1 MTAPHRVARWGPLR
15 ASLAIVAL
23 VACIGAPES
32 DDDDPGMDFAAVA
45 IAGAWRLPSDV
56 HAAGQRQSV
65 RYDGAP
71 PWNGGSNCGSGLG
84 APARALGD
92 YLRRTFPSSVSS
104 YGGFSCRPNT
114 ANTSLTSVHGTGRA
128 IDVFIPTTG
137 GQADNTRGDAVANWL
152 VTNAQRLGVQYII
165 WDRTQ
170 WNGSRSGDKVS
181 PYGGPHPHHDH
192 LHVELN
198 TSARTIE
205 SCTAHCEAGDVIVSA
220 DCGRGECNA
229 FGARCVSDG
238 LGTRC
243 VFGTC
248 PAIGVASICVNDRT
262 IGTCSNG
269 AVSTGD
275 CGAFGARCVSDGL
288 GTRCVFGTCPAT
300 GGASI
305 CINDRTI
312 GTCSNGAISTGDCG
326 AFAAWCSTAGRAS
339 TDARCVS
346 GFCVAGPSERPV
358 AHTGCWIEGGQ
369 LLRCDANGGATPT
382 PCPAGQACSVIG
394 GSARCA
400 PRVCPATGET
410 DICVGGRYIAD
421 CYGGSVVRSTDC
433 AAIGRVCSSAGSSAP
448 RCVVVPVDAGTD
460 AGAVA
465 DVVVVD
471 GDGVDPPIDDE
482 DDGGAASN
490 EAEVVDAGPIDAAG
504 VDVTGSAPDAA
515 AEFTDVTVDGGCS
528 CRAGAPRST
537 RVRAWG
543 TVGLAL
549 VAVLRRARRRKQGD
563 DAGG

>member
-1 MTAPHRVARWGPLR
+1 MADPHRVARRGPVV
-15 ASLAIVAL
+15 ASLAGVVL
-23 VACIGAPES
+23 VGCIGAPES
-32 DDDDPGMDFAAVA
+32 DDDPGMDFAAVA
-45 IAGAWRLPSDV
+45 VAGAWRLPSDV

-92 YLRRTFPSSVSS
+92 HLRRTFPGSVSS
-104 YGGFSCRPNT
+104 YGGFNCRPNT
-114 ANTSLTSVHGTGRA
+114 ANTSQTSVHGTGRA

-137 GQADNTRGDAVANWL
+137 GQADNTRGDVVANWL
-152 VTNAQRLGVQYII
+152 VVNAQRLGVQYII

-198 TSARTIE
+198 TSARPIE

-220 DCGRGECNA
+220 DCGRGDCNA

-248 PAIGVASICVNDRT
+248 PAT
-262 IGTCSNG
+262 GT
-269 AVSTGD
+269 
-275 CGAFGARCVSDGL
+275 
-288 GTRCVFGTCPAT
+288 
-300 GGASI
+300 ASI

-312 GTCSNGAISTGDCG
+312 GRCSNGGVSTGDCG
-326 AFAAWCSTAGRAS
+326 AFAAWCSTAGRAR

-346 GFCVAGPSERPV
+346 AFCVAGPAERPV

-394 GSARCA
+394 GAARCA
-400 PRVCPATGET
+400 PRVCPATGES
-410 DICVGGRYIAD
+410 DLCVDGRYIAQ
-421 CYGGSVVRSTDC
+421 CYGGSVVRATDC
-433 AAIGRVCSSAGSSAP
+433 RAMGRVCSSAGSSAP
-448 RCVVVPVDAGTD
+448 RCVVLPTDAGTM
-460 AGAVA
+460 A
-465 DVVVVD
+465 DVVVAD

-482 DDGGAASN
+482 DDAGS
-490 EAEVVDAGPIDAAG
+490 VDAGPADAG
-504 VDVTGSAPDAA
+504 SVDASAVDAVVVDATGSAPDVM
-515 AEFTDVTVDGGCS
+515 AEVTDATVDGGCS

-537 RVRAWG
+537 RGGAWG
-543 TVGLAL
+543 AVGLAL
-549 VAVLRRARRRKQGD
+549 VAVMRRARRRKQGD
-563 DAGG
+563 GAGG

>member
-1 MTAPHRVARWGPLR
+1 MTAPHRVARRGPLR

-56 HAAGQRQSV
+56 HAAGQRQFI

-84 APARALGD
+84 VPARALGD

-114 ANTSLTSVHGTGRA
+114 ANTSQTSVHGTGRA

-198 TSARTIE
+198 TGARTIE

-248 PAIGVASICVNDRT
+248 PATGGASICINDRT

-275 CGAFGARCVSDGL
+275 CGAF
-288 GTRCVFGTCPAT
+288 
-300 GGASI
+300 
-305 CINDRTI
+305 
-312 GTCSNGAISTGDCG
+312 
-326 AFAAWCSTAGRAS
+326 AAWCSTAGRVG

-369 LLRCDANGGATPT
+369 LLRCDDNGGATPT

-433 AAIGRVCSSAGSSAP
+433 AAMGRVCSSAGSSA
-448 RCVVVPVDAGTD
+448 
-460 AGAVA
+460 GA
-465 DVVVVD
+465 
-471 GDGVDPPIDDE
+471 
-482 DDGGAASN
+482 S
-490 EAEVVDAGPIDAAG
+490 
-504 VDVTGSAPDAA
+504 T
-515 AEFTDVTVDGGCS
+515 CS
-528 CRAGAPRST
+528 I
-537 RVRAWG
+537 
-543 TVGLAL
+543 
-549 VAVLRRARRRKQGD
+549 ARRCFWSG
-563 DAGG
+563 A